1 LSGIVGMFARDGAPA
16 DEAQLKEL
24 VRFLRYRAP
33 DASEVWAE
41 GNVGLGHSM
50 LRTTRDA
57 TNERQPASLDGQIW
71 ITADARIDCRVEL
84 GSKLSAAGCKFR
96 QDAPDSE
103 FILHAYA
110 TWRENCV
117 QHLRGDFAFAIWD
130 AARRTLLCARDHF
143 GVKPFYYAT
152 IGDLFLFSN
161 TLNCVRQH
169 PTVSDE
175 LNESAIADFLLF
187 GLNCDAATTTY
198 RDVQRLPP
206 AHTLSVSPESVRLQR
221 YWSAPTDG
229 RIRYANENEYVE
241 HFQSV
246 LKSAV
251 SDRLRADRV
260 GIFLSGGLDSSSVAA
275 MARELSST
283 PDGAPDLRAY
293 TIVYDKLIADRDGEH
308 ARLAAD
314 FFRIPIRQMAVDDL
328 PLFDRWDDTELA
340 WPEPVDDPFF
350 AGLFDQFRMIAEDCR
365 VVLSGE
371 GSDNLM
377 YFEMW
382 PYAEDLV
389 CRKEWGQLVND
400 LPSYLANR
408 KSPWPGIRRRAE
420 NLFREDP
427 NALTLPS
434 WIAPDFARR
443 TNAEARWKEQTQFS
457 ADERHPLLPSGHRS
471 LALPHWAHLFE
482 NENPGVT
489 RQPVE
494 VRHPFMDLRVV
505 EFLLA
510 LPPYPWF
517 FEKKLLRDAM
527 VGRIPEIIRSRPKTP
542 LAGTPL
548 VEMLGRPQAKW
559 VDQVKWGEEVT
570 RFVSPSA
577 IGSLVKERRAGK
589 AYVNIRPLCLSLWL
603 QSVQRVRYNWNA
615 EVRHG

>member
-1 LSGIVGMFARDGAPA
+1 MFARDGAPVDGA
-16 DEAQLKEL
+16 LLKEL
-24 VRFLRYRAP
+24 ARFLKYRAP
-33 DASEVWAE
+33 DGCEVWAQ

-50 LRTTRDA
+50 LRTTREA
-57 TNERQPASLDGQIW
+57 SNERQPASLDGQIW
-71 ITADARIDCRVEL
+71 IVADARIDCRAEL
-84 GSKLSAAGCKFR
+84 ESKLSTAGCR
-96 QDAPDSE
+96 IRHDAPDSE
-103 FILHAYA
+103 LILHAYT

-130 AARRTLLCARDHF
+130 SARRTLFCARDHF

-161 TLNCVRQH
+161 TLNCMRQH
-169 PTVSDE
+169 LAVSDE

-187 GLNCDAATTTY
+187 GLNCDEATTTY

-206 AHTLSVSPESVRLQR
+206 AHFFSVSPEGIRVQR

-260 GIFLSGGLDSSSVAA
+260 GIFLSGGVDSSSVAA

-283 PDGAPDLRAY
+283 PDGTADLRAY
-293 TIVYDKLIADRDGEH
+293 TIVYDKLIADQDGEH

-340 WPEPVDDPFF
+340 WPEPVDDPLF
-350 AGLFDQFRMIAEDCR
+350 AGLFDQFQMIAEDCR
-365 VVLSGE
+365 IVLSGE

-377 YFEMW
+377 YFEML

-389 CRKEWGQLVND
+389 SRKEWGQLVND
-400 LPSYLANR
+400 VPSYLAKR
-408 KSPWPGIRRRAE
+408 KSPWPGIRRRAK

-427 NALTLPS
+427 KATAFPS
-434 WIAPDFARR
+434 WIAPDFAKR
-443 TNAEARWKEQTQFS
+443 TNAEARWNERSQFS
-457 ADERHPLLPSGHRS
+457 AGERHPLLPSGHGS

-517 FEKKLLRDAM
+517 LEKKLLRDAM
-527 VGRIPEIIRSRPKTP
+527 VGRIPEVIRSRPKTP
-542 LAGTPL
+542 LAGDPL
-548 VEMLGRPQAKW
+548 VEMLGRSQAKW
-559 VDQVKWGEEVT
+559 VDQVNWGEEVT

-577 IGSLVKERRAGK
+577 IGSLAKERRPGK
-589 AYVNIRPLCLSLWL
+589 ADVNIRPLCLSLWL